1 MVIYF
6 YFYVGYR
13 LICFWLSCFGV
24 QCLEKCW
31 HVDMMCF
38 VVIKRVLSK
47 TKQTKKQ
54 NENILSVWALFLM
67 LFFSFFVV
75 VVVVVVVVNF
85 KF

>member
-38 VVIKRVLSK
+38 VVINRVLSK
-47 TKQTKKQ
+47 KKKK

-75 VVVVVVVVNF
+75 VVVVVVVNF